1 MEITWYV
8 DNTWFDIT
16 YNRDKLSQMG
26 YISSVKLFRP
36 FMGYSLLGVF

>member
-1 MEITWYV
+1 MEITWTV
-8 DNTWFDIT
+8 DTVWDEVVYI
-16 YNRDKLSQMG
+16 KGPIQMG